1 MIEPLRRRAGIA
13 GCIFAGSA
21 VLTGAF
27 AAHALRDRLDSEAIA
42 VWRTAVDYQFWHALA
57 LIGLACLPHPHPHP
71 HPHPPTPTLRWAFR
85 AFVFGVTVFSGS
97 LYALALGGPRLLGLL
112 TPFGG
117 VSLLLGWCCLLMFFV
132 RSRSV

>member
-1 MIEPLRRRAGIA
+1 MMETLRRRAGIA
-13 GCIFAGSA
+13 GSMFAASA

-57 LIGLACLPHPHPHP
+57 LIGMACLSQ
-71 HPHPPTPTLRWAFR
+71 PPTAALRWALR
-85 AFVFGVTVFSGS
+85 AFVFGVVVFSGS
-97 LYALALGGPRLLGLL
+97 LYILALGGPRILGLL

-117 VSLLLGWCCLLMFFV
+117 VALLLGWCCLLTFFV
-132 RSRSV
+132 RSRPR

>member
-21 VLTGAF
+21 VLAGAF

-42 VWRTAVDYQFWHALA
+42 IWRTAVDYQFWHALA
-57 LIGLACLPHPHPHP
+57 LIGVAVLA
-71 HPHPPTPTLRWAFR
+71 HPPTVALRWALR
-85 AFVFGVTVFSGS
+85 AFVFGVAVFSGS
-97 LYALALGGPRLLGLL
+97 LYALALGGPRVLGLL

-132 RSRSV
+132 RSRSA

>member
-1 MIEPLRRRAGIA
+1 MIETLRRRAGIA

-21 VLTGAF
+21 VLAGAF

-57 LIGLACLPHPHPHP
+57 LFGMAGLS
-71 HPHPPTPTLRWAFR
+71 HPPTAALRWALR
-85 AFVFGVTVFSGS
+85 AFVFGVVVFSGS
-97 LYALALGGPRLLGLL
+97 LYALALGGPRILGLA

-117 VSLLLGWCCLLMFFV
+117 VSLLLGWCCLLAFFV
-132 RSRSV
+132 GSRAR